1 MYPTKEIMKYLI
13 FSILLLAASVHSA
26 NAQYLSSKDSDAT
39 ALALLTKAGN
49 AFNSSNSQVK
59 FTLKSVFPGQEAQ
72 TNEGVLYRGGK
83 SYRLEL
89 KDYHIISDGTTRWV
103 YMKGRNEVNIYN
115 ESNGQDWI
123 SPQDFLQLH
132 KSTDLVFTLV
142 SKNPD
147 GTAIID
153 VKPLKGKFDEY
164 SKFTVGIKNG
174 ALNTIKALSSD
185 GSRQEMTINAVTTPT
200 TWDANKLFTF
210 QSQSYPGVY
219 VEDLRLD

>member
-1 MYPTKEIMKYLI
+1 MKSLI
-13 FSILLLAASVHSA
+13 FSLLIILGATRGAF
-26 NAQYLSSKDSDAT
+26 AQYLSAKDSDKE
-39 ALALLTKAGN
+39 ALALLTKAGE
-49 AFNSSNSQVK
+49 AFNKGNTQVK
-59 FTLKSVFPGQEAQ
+59 FTLKTSFPGQEQ
-72 TNEGVLYRGGK
+72 QVSEGILYRGGK
-83 SYRLEL
+83 NYRLEL

-115 ESNGQDWI
+115 EASGQDWI

-132 KSTDLVFTLV
+132 KSSDLVFTLIS
-142 SKNPD
+142 SKPE
-147 GTAIID
+147 ASVID

-174 ALNTIKALSSD
+174 SLNYIKALSSD
-185 GSRQEMTINAVTTPT
+185 GSRQEMTIASVTTPA

-210 QSQSYPGVY
+210 QKESYPGVY